1 MMRMAPVFRGLV
13 RLWRDRSGTTLVE
26 FAITLPV
33 TVMIILGGVEFGRV
47 YWVRHTLQFAAE
59 ETGRYAMAHAST
71 TTDQLKSYAQSNLPG
86 IDPASATVTVTPDS
100 VDNTN
105 FVTITVTAPFN
116 FLIPFVD
123 LSSMTLTGTTRVPLL
138 S

>member
-1 MMRMAPVFRGLV
+1 MMRMAPIFRGLV
-13 RLWRDRSGTTLVE
+13 RLWRDRRGTALVE
-26 FAITLPV
+26 FAIALPV
-33 TVMIILGGVEFGRV
+33 TLMIILGSFEFARA

-59 ETGRYAMAHAST
+59 ETGRYAMAHTNT
-71 TTDQLKSYAQSNLPG
+71 TADQLKTYARSNLPG
-86 IDPASATVTVTPDS
+86 LDPASTTVTVTPDS

-105 FVTITVTAPFN
+105 FVTITVTASFN

>member
-1 MMRMAPVFRGLV
+1 MRLV
-13 RLWRDRSGTTLVE
+13 AAAIRELLRLWRNERGGSLVE

-33 TVMIILGGVEFGRV
+33 TLMIILGGLEFARA

-59 ETGRYAMAHAST
+59 ETGRYAMAHTGST
-71 TTDQLKSYAQSNLPG
+71 ADQLVTYARSNLPG
-86 IDPASATVTVTPDS
+86 LDPGTTTVTITPDS
-100 VDNTN
+100 ADNTN
-105 FVTITVTAPFN
+105 FVTITVTAPFE

-123 LSSMTLTGTTRVPLL
+123 LKTMTFTGMTRVPLL

>member
-1 MMRMAPVFRGLV
+1 MRMVAAAIRELLK
-13 RLWRDRSGTTLVE
+13 LWRNDRGGSLVE
-26 FAITLPV
+26 FAIALPV
-33 TVMIILGGVEFGRV
+33 TLMIILGGFEFARA

-59 ETGRYAMAHAST
+59 ETGRYAMAHTNT
-71 TTDQLKSYAQSNLPG
+71 TADQLKSYAQSNLPG
-86 IDPASATVTVTPDS
+86 LDPASATVTVTPDS